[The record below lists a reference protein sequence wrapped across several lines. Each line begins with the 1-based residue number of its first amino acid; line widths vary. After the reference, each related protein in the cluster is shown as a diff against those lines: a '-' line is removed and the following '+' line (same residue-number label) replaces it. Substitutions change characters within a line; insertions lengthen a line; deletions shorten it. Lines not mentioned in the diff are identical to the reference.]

1 MPIDRS
7 AVDRIVGSLL
17 HLPEDEAIR
26 QLETTYGKSAEVEDA
41 RQLIRAYHRM
51 PSILKTDA
59 FASAA
64 AAPADLVGSEID
76 QYHIVEQIGR
86 GGMGVVYRAKQANL
100 KRPVAIKV
108 IASPSDRMT
117 QRFLLEGEIL
127 AGLSS
132 PYVATVHDSGRLP
145 DKRPYL
151 VMDLIDGPTITD
163 YCREE
168 NIALDARLR
177 LFCQVCEGVHSIH
190 QKGVIHRDLKPGN
203 ILIQREPKPP
213 IPRILDF
220 GIAKTMDSTDHL
232 TREGQPIGTL
242 VYMSPERIDEPDHSE
257 DVIDDVYS
265 LGIVLYEILTDRL
278 PWTRSEK
285 SMRAQILEGNLTLPS
300 KVASKAS
307 TARGIK
313 ADLDNIVMTSTALE
327 RGRRYDSALAL
338 KADVER
344 FLHGLP
350 VEATPPSLGYR
361 ARKFCKRRPMTVVT
375 LALLAALSAFAI
387 WSFLLARD
395 KRIGDYYAAISD
407 IRTLLHDPRLGFR
420 SQTLASFHDL
430 TAADIDARD
439 DYELRSLYLSVSS
452 MYDLEKEHTLAVGID
467 AYTLAFSP
475 DGRRLAIGQNVR
487 EGPCSVKLYDPVTG
501 KEHKEL
507 TLPLSARGVRALQF
521 ARDSRGLFVGVRSRA
536 ILSWRDVDVP
546 EEFTQL
552 THMTG
557 WVRDIKLTPTPNV
570 LLISD
575 GHFIRA
581 IDDQSGEVIWS
592 FSYAYPGMAGEVRA
606 APTTGIV
613 FWAGNDGLV
622 QFQDPSIGKHTRRPF
637 NRFKVGINKF
647 LFIPSTGNLVLGS
660 NGDLV
665 CVDTDMVEFQTFRD
679 PHLGYAHARTE
690 DIRSL
695 DLSTDEVLLVS
706 GSNDGSA
713 KLWHRGTGELLARIP
728 VAGMGNVFIAFS
740 PDGHRLAVTENLE
753 SIVYKVGKPEISRVG
768 SSRVPFRSVAV
779 QERPVRSFAF
789 SKSGDS
795 MATVSSD
802 ESENVVALWSTRNA
816 PHVGPVASKTTTA
829 SLLDK
834 PAFVALSADED
845 FVAFYMEQDDDHRVS
860 PLAIWRPGHTAVLR
874 PTMERRT
881 KSLTFA
887 RGVLWAACGE
897 GHGHKLVRWLPGE
910 SETTTVFTNTDEAG
924 VPGIG
929 AAVVLERYAAIG
941 GDNGLLKTL
950 DSDGQVSHILSTSR
964 SNPITAMSASAD
976 GAELVVGTDSGKVFT
991 VQVDESLRLTE
1002 GVRLPSHSVRVNSVA
1017 ISPAANLIATAG
1029 RDRTVRLLRRKGNE
1043 WEPLFQRTFQ
1053 APVAR
1058 IQFTPDGNN
1067 LGVLVLRERQVRL
1080 WDIAAIREE
1089 LASVGLGW

>member
-168 NIALDARLR
+168 NVALDARLR

-285 SMRAQILEGNLTLPS
+285 SMRTQILEGNLTLPS
-300 KVASKAS
+300 KVVSKAS
-307 TARGIK
+307 TARSIK

-407 IRTLLHDPRLGFR
+407 IRTLLHEPRLGFR

-430 TAADIDARD
+430 AAADIDARD
-439 DYELRSLYLSVSS
+439 HYELRSLYLSVSS

-521 ARDSRGLFVGVRSRA
+521 ARDSRGLFVGVRSGA
-536 ILSWRDVDVP
+536 VLSWRDVDVP
-546 EEFTQL
+546 EEFNQL
-552 THMTG
+552 TQMTG

-575 GHFIRA
+575 GHHLKT
-581 IDDQSGEVIWS
+581 IDDRSGEIIWRFTHS
-592 FSYAYPGMAGEVRA
+592 HRGMGGEVRA
-606 APTTGIV
+606 EPASGDV
-613 FWAGNDGLV
+613 FWGGHVGLLRLEDV
-622 QFQDPSIGKHTRRPF
+622 KPGEYTHRPF
-637 NRFKVGINKF
+637 RRFKPAIERFTFVPSSRQLIVGSRGR
-647 LFIPSTGNLVLGS
+647 LFSADS
-660 NGDLV
+660 N
-665 CVDTDMVEFQTFRD
+665 MVEYQRFRD
-679 PHLGYAHARTE
+679 PHLEFAHSQTGE
-690 DIRSL
+690 IRSL
-695 DLSTDEVLLVS
+695 DLSPDELLVIS
-706 GSNDGSA
+706 GSSDRAA

-728 VAGMGNVFIAFS
+728 VAGKGNVAVAFS
-740 PDGHRLAVTENLE
+740 PDGDRLAVTENRATV
-753 SIVYKVGKPEISRVG
+753 IYKIEGPGNSQGTTRN
-768 SSRVPFRSVAV
+768 PFRFVAV
-779 QERPVRSFAF
+779 QERPVASFAF
-789 SKSGDS
+789 SLSGR
-795 MATVSSD
+795 MATVSGGEQGVLTSLWEMRGAANFRRRASKPINGRVLLD
-802 ESENVVALWSTRNA
+802 ESAAMAVS
-816 PHVGPVASKTTTA
+816 PDA
-829 SLLDK
+829 SLV
-834 PAFVALSADED
+834 AFFTDPDSVLSVSQLAVWSHESGSIVRPGTETRVKCLTFAMEALSA
-845 FVAFYMEQDDDHRVS
+845 
-860 PLAIWRPGHTAVLR
+860 T
-874 PTMERRT
+874 
-881 KSLTFA
+881 
-887 RGVLWAACGE
+887 CGKR
-897 GHGHKLVRWLPGE
+897 HGEKLVQWRPGE
-910 SETTTVFTNTDEAG
+910 SETTTFFTNTDDAG
-924 VPGIG
+924 LPGIG
-929 AAVVLERYAAIG
+929 AIVVRESYTAIG
-941 GDNGLLKTL
+941 GDNGLIKTL
-950 DSDGQVSHILSTSR
+950 DLDGQVSHILSTSR

-1002 GVRLPSHSVRVNSVA
+1002 GVQLPPHFARVNSAA
-1017 ISPAANLIATAG
+1017 ISPAASLIATAG

-1089 LASVGLGW
+1089 LGSVGLGW